1 MLLYMYEH
9 NIIIYAMFVLFGL
22 GLLLKIMQAVTYY
35 QLIKASE
42 EMATSENR
50 LMKQIRLRFDT
61 CYKIKIGVHNVD
73 SFVDKYVY
81 SYKIGGVSLYTL
93 ENLSG
98 QITMIGLLLA
108 LFGGM
113 AAYLLDCG
121 QEVIL
126 STLTIGS
133 STVLLLIAFDM
144 LFSLSAK
151 QKLLRVH
158 MKDYL
163 ENNLKA
169 KLENEYFLPEE
180 MEAYRHSYFEAEEE
194 GVKEIKTKTAKTA
207 AKSTPKTAGKAAQKA
222 EAKAVQQ
229 AEAKAVKKE
238 EDEKIIEEILKEYL
252 V

>member
-22 GLLLKIMQAVTYY
+22 GLLLKIILAILYH
-35 QLIKASE
+35 QLIKASK
-42 EMATSENR
+42 EMAVSENK

-61 CYKIKIGVHNVD
+61 CYKIKLGVHNVD

-81 SYKIGGVSLYTL
+81 THKYCGISLYTL

-98 QITMIGLLLA
+98 QITMICLLFT

-113 AAYLLDCG
+113 AAFLLECG
-121 QEVIL
+121 QDVIL
-126 STLTIGS
+126 STLTVGS
-133 STVLLLIAFDM
+133 STVLLLIACDM
-144 LFSLSAK
+144 LLSLSAK

-180 MEAYRHSYFEAEEE
+180 MEAYRHSYFEQEEDD
-194 GVKEIKTKTAKTA
+194 VKVAKTKAAKTKTATSSSKADSKNVEKAVAKT
-207 AKSTPKTAGKAAQKA
+207 
-222 EAKAVQQ
+222 EAKATI
-229 AEAKAVKKE
+229 KE
-238 EDEKIIEEILKEYL
+238 EDDKIIEEILKEYL